1 MKEIVALAR
10 KVLHPEE
17 DMSYPDSIRESS
29 ARRAIFDYFSGNEEL
44 TLKIDKVIRESIE
57 PDFKENLQKTN
68 KVRRSIYAVMIA
80 SGVNKN
86 SAIKEVEKIFEIV
99 KVQSEYEY
107 E

>member
-1 MKEIVALAR
+1 
-10 KVLHPEE
+10 
-17 DMSYPDSIRESS
+17 
-29 ARRAIFDYFSGNEEL
+29 
-44 TLKIDKVIRESIE
+44 
-57 PDFKENLQKTN
+57 
-68 KVRRSIYAVMIA
+68 MIA